1 MFPPSIPVITAAEVA
16 VGAITQMK
24 VPWAS
29 SGSNSAI
36 GHQQHQENQVGGQ
49 ERERRDERIEYAAYD
64 HGDRKHPV
72 FELLQ
77 DYVIQIVDH
86 TPGFIIPSGAK

>member
-1 MFPPSIPVITAAEVA
+1 MQPRDAHVVER
-16 VGAITQMK
+16 QL
-24 VPWAS
+24 
-29 SGSNSAI
+29 AI